1 MNNHSFDHEDRVF
14 DNLIRQEELASIRY
28 GLSNSM
34 HDKLPS
40 GMHLAPKNAKTLR
53 LGLSRS
59 TVCPSLSKPDCL
71 GIRYQVTYIPI
82 FTRLFP

>member
-34 HDKLPS
+34 HDKLPL
-40 GMHLAPKNAKTLR
+40 GMHEHD
-53 LGLSRS
+53 
-59 TVCPSLSKPDCL
+59 V
-71 GIRYQVTYIPI
+71 YI
-82 FTRLFP
+82 LH